1 MLSIKSFN
9 SINIHKYLVMSIC
22 PGQSFTQHSSHRL
35 ALIVT
40 NMKQRTKYG
49 KNYYTVPLR
58 SLESPSGFS
67 ISARVNFR
75 LVFWLPKFENLTE
88 INADLISS
96 SKLNCLFAEF
106 FFDFFLRGVYLKR
119 MQPKYGI
126 TASTP
131 MLSYEK
137 TLKFNML
144 FSPPIFKLGH
154 LNFNWW

>member
-1 MLSIKSFN
+1 MFNGYLLLLRMFLFPVSNWNLPFVSPTSMLVVFRFAQN
-9 SINIHKYLVMSIC
+9 VFDAQLHC
-22 PGQSFTQHSSHRL
+22 Q
-35 ALIVT
+35 
-40 NMKQRTKYG
+40 
-49 KNYYTVPLR
+49 YYTVPLR

-75 LVFWLPKFENLTE
+75 LVFWLPKFENLKE

-106 FFDFFLRGVYLKR
+106 FWSFFLRGVYRKR
-119 MQPKYGI
+119 MHTKYGI
-126 TASTP
+126 TASAP

>member
-1 MLSIKSFN
+1 MRQLSIGIDVGLGDDGWTTLHRN
-9 SINIHKYLVMSIC
+9 DWSIFQNKMNPC
-22 PGQSFTQHSSHRL
+22 
-35 ALIVT
+35 
-40 NMKQRTKYG
+40 
-49 KNYYTVPLR
+49 TVPLR

-75 LVFWLPKFENLTE
+75 LVFWLPKFENLKE